1 MNVLQGE
8 YFGMRSQGIIRG
20 WLQSL
25 SLPFTIAAPVMAGYL
40 ADLQGSYRMTF
51 IVMSFIVMV
60 GAVLVFMAA
69 PSETSPSSR
78 IVITY
83 E

>member
-1 MNVLQGE
+1 MNALQGE

-25 SLPFTIAAPVMAGYL
+25 SLPFTVAAPVVAGYL
-40 ADLQGSYRMTF
+40 ADLHGSYRMTF
-51 IVMSFIVMV
+51 IVMSFIILV
-60 GAVLVFMAA
+60 AAAFVFMATH
-69 PSETSPSSR
+69 PKPPLHQED
-78 IVITY
+78 V